1 MKYLPIAILLGYLSY
16 VDIKKRVV
24 PDLAVLA
31 LFLYSFFVVE
41 NFKMSIIVGVFVFII
56 NLTLAVI
63 TKGGIGGGDIKL
75 MSVLAFAMGEYFF
88 LLVLPLG
95 FFMILTLICCLVAG
109 KGIKFS
115 VPFVP
120 YMFISY
126 LIIWG
131 CNIWIPLNTLFY

>member
-1 MKYLPIAILLGYLSY
+1 MKYLPIAVLLGYLSY

-31 LFLYSFFVVE
+31 LFLYSFFVVK
-41 NFKMSIIVGVFVFII
+41 NFRMSIIVGLFVFII

-63 TKGGIGGGDIKL
+63 TEGGIGGGDIKL
-75 MSVLAFAMGEYFF
+75 MSVLAFVMGEDFF
-88 LLVLPLG
+88 LLLLPLG
-95 FFMILTLICCLVAG
+95 FFMILTLIHCLITG

-131 CNIWIPLNTLFY
+131 CNIWIPLNILFY